1 MIKEKKIKQVF
12 LDKLNQCGP
21 ELDNFISKFM
31 DIKSNI
37 GNGVGA
43 GKLFE
48 TLFSAFVNQKMND
61 IYSLHLNLSNSHF
74 IWDIIITDNPSA
86 RFEIGNIITKIKS
99 GGNIEQSITDIIGDN
114 WMGISLK
121 TYKEDACQITTD
133 YSYRTYLEDL
143 FMEGEIVGEQI
154 DDFFSMLNK
163 HDTDRYVIMA
173 LNTYDRKLSKI
184 NEIEKEK
191 KSLLKIKND
200 VKLKIKEILIAKL
213 ESEIDTVTNRYSF
226 RLLSFDKKFDKINF
240 KKNSTHS
247 QYDLSIAGIN
257 YFKVLYGKNQA
268 NPFQRGIWT
277 HNANS
282 IEYFQEIKT
291 GEYKEASYFKEKL
304 LSTIF
309 ED

>member
-1 MIKEKKIKQVF
+1 MIEEKIKQVF
-12 LDKLNQCGP
+12 LSKLGQCGT
-21 ELDNFISKFM
+21 ELDSFISKFM

-48 TLFSAFVNQKMND
+48 TLFSAFVNQKMSD

-74 IWDIIITDNPSA
+74 IWDIIITDNPNA
-86 RFEIGNIITKIKS
+86 RLEIANIIAAIKA
-99 GGNIEQSITDIIGDN
+99 GGNIEQSISDIIGDN

-133 YSYRTYLEDL
+133 YSYRTYLESL
-143 FMEGEIVGEQI
+143 FMEGEITGDQI

-163 HDTDRYVIMA
+163 HDKDRYVIMA
-173 LNTYDRKLSKI
+173 LNTYDRKLSKL

-191 KSLLKIKND
+191 KSLLKIKSEAKRN
-200 VKLKIKEILIAKL
+200 IKESLIARL

-226 RLLSFDKKFDKINF
+226 RLLSFDKKFDKISF
-240 KKNSTHS
+240 KKNSAHS
-247 QYDLSIAGIN
+247 QYDLSIDGVN

-277 HNANS
+277 HNAKS

-291 GEYKEASYFKEKL
+291 GEYKEVSYFKEKL
-304 LSTIF
+304 LSTVF

>member
-1 MIKEKKIKQVF
+1 MEKTKQLF
-12 LDKLNQCGP
+12 LKKLSQCGS
-21 ELDNFISKFM
+21 ELDSFISKFM
-31 DIKSNI
+31 DTKYNI

-48 TLFSAFVNQKMND
+48 TLFSAFVNQKMQD
-61 IYSLHLNLSNSHF
+61 VYSLHLNLSNSHF
-74 IWDIIITDNPSA
+74 IWDIIITENPLA
-86 RFEIGNIITKIKS
+86 YLEIANIIVAIKA
-99 GGNIEQSITDIIGDN
+99 GGKIEQSISDIIGDN
-114 WMGISLK
+114 WIGISLK

-143 FMEGEIVGEQI
+143 FMEGEISGDQI
-154 DDFFSMLNK
+154 DDFFLMLNK
-163 HDTDRYVIMA
+163 NDKDRYAIMA

-191 KSLLKIKND
+191 RALLKIKHEASSN
-200 VKLKIKEILIAKL
+200 VKKSLIAKL
-213 ESEIDTVTNRYSF
+213 ESELDNVTNKYSF
-226 RLLSFDKKFDKINF
+226 RLLSFDKKFDKIIF

-247 QYDLSIAGIN
+247 QYDLLIDGVK

-277 HNANS
+277 HNAKS
-282 IEYFQEIKT
+282 IEYFQEIKS
-291 GEYKEASYFKEKL
+291 GEYKEVSYFKEKL
-304 LSTIF
+304 LSTFF

>member
-1 MIKEKKIKQVF
+1 MIEEKIKQVF
-12 LDKLNQCGP
+12 LSKLGQCGT
-21 ELDNFISKFM
+21 ELDSFISKFM

-48 TLFSAFVNQKMND
+48 TLFSAFVNQKMSD

-74 IWDIIITDNPSA
+74 IWDIIITDNPNA
-86 RFEIGNIITKIKS
+86 RLEIANIIAAIKA
-99 GGNIEQSITDIIGDN
+99 GGNIEQSISDIIGDN

-133 YSYRTYLEDL
+133 YSYRTYLESL
-143 FMEGEIVGEQI
+143 FMEGEITGDQI
-154 DDFFSMLNK
+154 DEFFSMLNK
-163 HDTDRYVIMA
+163 HDKDRYVIMA
-173 LNTYDRKLSKI
+173 LNTYDRKLSKL

-191 KSLLKIKND
+191 KSLLKIKSEAKRN
-200 VKLKIKEILIAKL
+200 IKESLIARL

-226 RLLSFDKKFDKINF
+226 RLLSFDKKFDKISF
-240 KKNSTHS
+240 KKNSAHS
-247 QYDLSIAGIN
+247 QYDLSIDGVN

-277 HNANS
+277 HNAKS

-291 GEYKEASYFKEKL
+291 GEYKEVSYFKEKL
-304 LSTIF
+304 LSTVF

>member
-1 MIKEKKIKQVF
+1 MIEEKIKQVF
-12 LDKLNQCGP
+12 LSKLGQCGT
-21 ELDNFISKFM
+21 ELDSFISKFM

-48 TLFSAFVNQKMND
+48 TLFSAFVNQKMSD

-74 IWDIIITDNPSA
+74 IWDIIITDNPNA
-86 RFEIGNIITKIKS
+86 RLEIANIIAAIKA
-99 GGNIEQSITDIIGDN
+99 GGNIEQSISDIIGDN

-121 TYKEDACQITTD
+121 TYKEDACKITTD
-133 YSYRTYLEDL
+133 YSYRTYLESL
-143 FMEGEIVGEQI
+143 FMEGEITGDQI

-163 HDTDRYVIMA
+163 HDKDRYVIMA
-173 LNTYDRKLSKI
+173 LNTYDRKLSKL

-191 KSLLKIKND
+191 KSLLKIKSEAKRN
-200 VKLKIKEILIAKL
+200 IKESLIARL

-226 RLLSFDKKFDKINF
+226 RLLSFDKKFDKISF
-240 KKNSTHS
+240 KKNSAHS
-247 QYDLSIAGIN
+247 QYDLSIDGVN

-277 HNANS
+277 HNAKS

-291 GEYKEASYFKEKL
+291 GEYKEVSYFKEKL
-304 LSTIF
+304 LSTVF